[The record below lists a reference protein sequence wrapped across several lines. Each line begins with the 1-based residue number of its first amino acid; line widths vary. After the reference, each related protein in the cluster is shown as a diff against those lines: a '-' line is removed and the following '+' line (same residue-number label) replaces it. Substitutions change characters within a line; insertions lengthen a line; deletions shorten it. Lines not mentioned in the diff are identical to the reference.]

1 METGC
6 VNVNWTEMVKN
17 HVQMLALNP
26 LSWSF
31 KSWQLPA
38 HLMVGGGNACASHNN
53 VMSFL

>member
-1 METGC
+1 